1 MNYFSQWLILINYYV
16 YSFYQRWESDPV
28 GYAVQVTGLLLALN
42 ILEIIALLTGFDMKF
57 LLPYVYFSLPLLLVI
72 VVVNYFL
79 VYANKKHHESFFL
92 ISHKDE
98 EALHV
103 DFYKFIV
110 YFLLTVGPFAYLF
123 IKKMIAG

>member
-1 MNYFSQWLILINYYV
+1 MNYFSQWLVLINYYV

-42 ILEIIALLTGFDMKF
+42 ILEIIALLTGFDMNF
-57 LLPYVYFSLPLLLVI
+57 LLPYVYFSLPLLLV
-72 VVVNYFL
+72 VVVANYFL

-98 EALHV
+98 KALHV